1 MKGMCCGAGRS
12 GWWIVAIAVGIAL
25 IVTLGC
31 TGGPAPDGAAEAAP
45 AVGGTAALAAAA
57 VQGATPATPARAVD
71 LDQPPPTPLRP
82 EEQATIDLF
91 ERTRASV
98 VYINTLA
105 RRADWFRG
113 TVTEVPQGTGTGFVW
128 DGEGHIITNFHVLAD
143 ASSVE
148 VVLDDQSTYEAEWVG
163 GSASHDLAVLR
174 IDAPPEALHPVAP
187 GNSDALLVGQSVYAI
202 GNPFG
207 YNATLSTGVV
217 SALGRRINGLD
228 GTPIEDAI
236 QTDAAINVGNSGGPL
251 LDSAGRVIGVNT
263 QISSPSGAS
272 AGVGFAVP
280 VSTVR
285 RVVPEL
291 IATGTY
297 SPPRIGIRAVDQGL
311 TRRLG
316 IEGVLIAAIESGS
329 GAADAGLLPIE
340 VSRNRI
346 VALGDVI
353 QAVEGEPIRTLG
365 ELRAVLDRYQAGDD
379 VTVSVLRDG
388 ETEDEVT
395 IRLQ

>member
-1 MKGMCCGAGRS
+1 MRYARTELR
-12 GWWIVAIAVGIAL
+12 WLRALVVAIVPVVTSACAVDAPARDGSA
-25 IVTLGC
+25 
-31 TGGPAPDGAAEAAP
+31 GPASSSA
-45 AVGGTAALAAAA
+45 TALAASR
-57 VQGATPATPARAVD
+57 VQTPADDVV
-71 LDQPPPTPLRP
+71 QPPATPLRP
-82 EEQATIDLF
+82 EEQAVIDLF
-91 ERTRASV
+91 ERTRSSV
-98 VYINTLA
+98 VYITTLA

-128 DGEGHIITNFHVLAD
+128 DDEGHVITNFHVLQD

-148 VVLDDQSTYEAEWVG
+148 VVLDDQSTYEGEWVG

-174 IDAPPEALHPVAP
+174 IDAPREALYPVTP

-207 YNATLSTGVV
+207 LSATLTTGVV
-217 SALGRRINGLD
+217 SALGRRIPALD
-228 GTPIEDAI
+228 GTPIENAI
-236 QTDAAINVGNSGGPL
+236 QTDAAINRGNSGGPL
-251 LDSAGRVIGVNT
+251 LDSSGRLIGVNT
-263 QISSPSGAS
+263 QIYSPSGAS
-272 AGVGFAVP
+272 AGVGLAVP

-291 IATGTY
+291 IETGSYT
-297 SPPRIGIRAVDQGL
+297 PPRMGIRAVDEGL

-316 IEGVLIAAIESGS
+316 VEGILIAGIESGT

-340 VSRNRI
+340 VARNRI
-346 VALGDVI
+346 IALGDVI
-353 QAVEGEPIRTLG
+353 RAVDGEPVRTLG
-365 ELRAVLDRYQAGDD
+365 ELRAVLDRYRPGD
-379 VTVSVLRDG
+379 TVIVSILRDG

>member
-1 MKGMCCGAGRS
+1 MQGMCCGAGRS

-25 IVTLGC
+25 LATLGC
-31 TGGPAPDGAAEAAP
+31 AGGPAPDGAAEAAP
-45 AVGGTAALAAAA
+45 VVGGTAALAAAA
-57 VQGATPATPARAVD
+57 VQGATPARAAD

-82 EEQATIDLF
+82 EEQATIELF

-128 DGEGHIITNFHVLAD
+128 DDEGHIITNFHVLAD

-174 IDAPPEALHPVAP
+174 IDAPPGALHPVTP

-263 QISSPSGAS
+263 QISSPSGTS

-353 QAVEGEPIRTLG
+353 KAVEGEPIRTLG
-365 ELRAVLDRYQAGDD
+365 ELRAVLDRYQAGDE
-379 VTVSVLRDG
+379 VNVSILRDG
-388 ETEDEVT
+388 ETEDAVT
-395 IRLQ
+395 VQLQ

>member
-1 MKGMCCGAGRS
+1 MCCGAVRG
-12 GWWIVAIAVGIAL
+12 GWWIVAIAAGIAVAL
-25 IVTLGC
+25 AVGC
-31 TGGPAPDGAAEAAP
+31 AAGGPAPDGAAEAAR
-45 AVGGTAALAAAA
+45 AAGGATALAAAA
-57 VQGATPATPARAVD
+57 AQGATPARAAD
-71 LDQPPPTPLRP
+71 LAQPPPTPLRP

-91 ERTRASV
+91 ERTRSSV

-174 IDAPPEALHPVAP
+174 IDAPPEALHPVTP
-187 GNSDALLVGQSVYAI
+187 GNSEALLVGQSVYAI

-228 GTPIEDAI
+228 GTPIEDVI

-291 IATGTY
+291 IETGTY

-316 IEGVLIAAIESGS
+316 VEGVLIAAIESGS

-353 QAVEGEPIRTLG
+353 QAIDDEPVRSLG
-365 ELRAVLDRYQAGDD
+365 ELRAVLDRYRVGDE
-379 VTVSVLRDG
+379 VTVSILRDG
-388 ETEDEVT
+388 DAEDEVT
-395 IRLQ
+395 VRLQ

>member
-1 MKGMCCGAGRS
+1 MVRRRQPR
-12 GWWIVAIAVGIAL
+12 
-25 IVTLGC
+25 TRRQ
-31 TGGPAPDGAAEAAP
+31 PAEPPRWPRPGLQGAAP
-45 AVGGTAALAAAA
+45 A
-57 VQGATPATPARAVD
+57 PARADD
-71 LDQPPPTPLRP
+71 LVQSPPTPLRP
-82 EEQATIDLF
+82 EEQVTIDLF
-91 ERTRASV
+91 ERTRSSV
-98 VYINTLA
+98 VYITTLA

-113 TVTEVPQGTGTGFVW
+113 TVSEVPQGTGTGFVW
-128 DGEGHIITNFHVLAD
+128 DDEGHIITNFHVVAD
-143 ASSVE
+143 ASSIE
-148 VVLDDQSTYEAEWVG
+148 VVLDDQSVYDAEWVG

-174 IDAPPEALHPVAP
+174 IDAPPEALHPVTP
-187 GNSDALLVGQSVYAI
+187 GNSDALFVGQSVYAI

-207 YNATLSTGVV
+207 LNATLTTGVV
-217 SALGRRINGLD
+217 SALGRRIPALD

-236 QTDAAINVGNSGGPL
+236 QTDAAINRGNSGGPL
-251 LDSAGRVIGVNT
+251 LDSAGRLIGVNT

-280 VSTVR
+280 VGTVR

-291 IATGTY
+291 IETGTY
-297 SPPRIGIRAVDQGL
+297 SPPRIGFRAVDEEL

-353 QAVEGEPIRTLG
+353 QAIDGEPIRTLG
-365 ELRAVLDRYQAGDD
+365 ELRAVLDRYRPGDE

-388 ETEDEVT
+388 ETEAEVT
-395 IRLQ
+395 VRLQ

>member
-1 MKGMCCGAGRS
+1 MRYARTELR
-12 GWWIVAIAVGIAL
+12 WLRALVVAIVPVVTSACAVDAPARDGSA
-25 IVTLGC
+25 
-31 TGGPAPDGAAEAAP
+31 GPASSSA
-45 AVGGTAALAAAA
+45 TALAASR
-57 VQGATPATPARAVD
+57 VQTPADDVV
-71 LDQPPPTPLRP
+71 QPPATPLRP
-82 EEQATIDLF
+82 EEQAVIDLF
-91 ERTRASV
+91 ERTRSSV
-98 VYINTLA
+98 VYITTLA

-128 DGEGHIITNFHVLAD
+128 DDEGHVITNFHVLQD

-174 IDAPPEALHPVAP
+174 IDAPREALYPVTP

-207 YNATLSTGVV
+207 LSATLTTGVV
-217 SALGRRINGLD
+217 SALGRRIPALD
-228 GTPIEDAI
+228 GTPIENAI
-236 QTDAAINVGNSGGPL
+236 QTDAAINRGNSGGPL
-251 LDSAGRVIGVNT
+251 LDSSGRLIGVNT
-263 QISSPSGAS
+263 QIYSPSGAS
-272 AGVGFAVP
+272 AGVGLAVP

-291 IATGTY
+291 IETGSYT
-297 SPPRIGIRAVDQGL
+297 PPRMGIRAVDEGL

-316 IEGVLIAAIESGS
+316 VEGILIAGIESGT

-340 VSRNRI
+340 VARNRI
-346 VALGDVI
+346 IALGDVI
-353 QAVEGEPIRTLG
+353 RAVDGEPVRTLG
-365 ELRAVLDRYQAGDD
+365 ELRAVLDRYRPGD
-379 VTVSVLRDG
+379 TVIVSILRDG